1 MGVRRGPRSG
11 AAIGVDHQG
20 RWQAVSQALTGER
33 LPGAHPARFRSGWA
47 LIGVARGKG
56 GATTPIE
63 MMYFSASSTLML
75 SAITSARG
83 TIRKKPEVGLGVV
96 GTYRL
101 R

>member
-1 MGVRRGPRSG
+1 MDRSG
-11 AAIGVDHQG
+11 FEVVVCHRCRWRVGVHVARRRLAERSPRVRPFQFRATAAFG
-20 RWQAVSQALTGER
+20 SALT
-33 LPGAHPARFRSGWA
+33 
-47 LIGVARGKG
+47 G

-63 MMYFSASSTLML
+63 MMYFSASSTLMR

-83 TIRKKPEVGLGVV
+83 TIRKKPEVGFGVV